1 MNVHK
6 IAFIICV
13 SNDIFFRECVSYLNK
28 LEIPKGMDAE
38 VVEIRQAESMAAGY
52 NEGMRS
58 SDAKYKVYLHQD
70 VFIVN
75 TRFIYDILSIFSLS
89 EQIGMIGLV
98 GSPKLPADAVMW
110 HGPRVRDG
118 SKTDLWENYRYQLS
132 DGVWNVQAVDGL
144 LIATQYDLPWRSDI
158 MDGWDFYDISQS
170 YEMQRAGYKVVVPIQ
185 NVNWYVHDEKPC
197 LNLWNYN
204 KYRNRFLKEY
214 MNEEGKG

>member
-1 MNVHK
+1 MNAQK

-13 SNDIFFRECVSYLNK
+13 NNDILFQECVLYLNQ
-28 LEIPKGMDAE
+28 LEIPEGMEAE
-38 VVEIRQAESMAAGY
+38 IVEIRQAESMAAGY
-52 NEGMRS
+52 NEGMES

-70 VFIVN
+70 VYIVN
-75 TRFIYDILSIFSLS
+75 TRFIYDILSIFRAR

-98 GSPKLPADAVMW
+98 GSPKLPVDAVMW

-118 SKTDLWENYRYQLS
+118 NKTEMWEHYRYQLS

-170 YEMQRAGYKVVVPIQ
+170 FEMQRAGYRVVVPIQ
-185 NVNWYVHDEKPC
+185 NFCWYIHDEKPC
-197 LNLWNYN
+197 LNLWNYD
-204 KYRNRFLKEY
+204 KYRKRFLNEY
-214 MNEEGKG
+214 KPEEDN